1 MDKTLTTERLLS
13 LAVALLYA
21 ALSLI
26 SAGWGAAVTACA
38 VLCIPVGLIWYAGQ
52 IGRYTGWG
60 GTHRMIDGRSPAI
73 MVRLIGWLFLLL
85 PLAVL
90 LIAKYHGRI

>member
-21 ALSLI
+21 VLSLI
-26 SAGWGAAVTACA
+26 SAGWGAAATACA
-38 VLCIPVGLIWYAGQ
+38 VLCIPVGLIWYAGH
-52 IGRYTGWG
+52 ISRYTGWG
-60 GTHRMIDGRSPAI
+60 GTHRMIDGKSPAI
-73 MVRLIGWLFLLL
+73 MVRIIGWLFLLL

-90 LIAKYHGRI
+90 LVAKYHGRI